1 VKYFY
6 LQPTTY
12 PCDGS
17 GVPGADCLWFTAGF
31 ETLESEAERLSE
43 SSSPPDP
50 PLFLKCTKEI
60 LLTYTATYYSLS
72 KLPLQECKN
81 NVFMP

>member
-1 VKYFY
+1 MIYCNDLCSTVF
-6 LQPTTY
+6 LNSDELFLFTIQTY

-50 PLFLKCTKEI
+50 PLFLKCAKET
-60 LLTYTATYYSLS
+60 LLTHSDTI
-72 KLPLQECKN
+72 QCR
-81 NVFMP
+81 

>member
-1 VKYFY
+1 M
-6 LQPTTY
+6 TY

-50 PLFLKCTKEI
+50 PLFLKCAKVT
-60 LLTYTATYYSLS
+60 L
-72 KLPLQECKN
+72 
-81 NVFMP
+81 F